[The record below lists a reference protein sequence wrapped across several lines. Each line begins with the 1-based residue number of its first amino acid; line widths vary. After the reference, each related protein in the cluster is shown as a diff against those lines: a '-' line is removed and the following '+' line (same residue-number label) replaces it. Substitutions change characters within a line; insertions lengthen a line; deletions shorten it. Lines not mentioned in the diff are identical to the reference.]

1 MRDFWEDAGLE
12 SIETR
17 VIRIPTVYADFDDFW
32 DSNVVPVG
40 DLEVT
45 CLMVPSGGLAKRRSA
60 DGLFRAKG
68 RLRQRI

>member
-45 CLMVPSGGLAKRRSA
+45 CLMVPSGGLAKR
-60 DGLFRAKG
+60 
-68 RLRQRI
+68 